1 MNRSRALTVLAL
13 PLLCCACVSD
23 FRYEPAP
30 GHPAR
35 PDAPAMAPP
44 VVADPAD
51 YEPLEAASDDGH
63 MPDGTRMHHGSG
75 KDDSRDSHQMPR
87 EGENGAR

>member
-1 MNRSRALTVLAL
+1 MDRSRALAVLAL

-30 GHPAR
+30 DHPAR
-35 PDAPAMAPP
+35 PDAAAMAPP

-51 YEPLEAASDDGH
+51 YEPLGAAPDDGH
-63 MPDGTRMHHGSG
+63 MPDGTRMRHGSG
-75 KDDSRDSHQMPR
+75 ADDFQDSHQMSR
-87 EGENGAR
+87 EGETGAR